1 MTISMDDLEQSCW
14 ECEGKGV
21 LLNEDKQEEPCPK
34 CQGKGAILTAQGQT
48 LLHFIKKH
56 L

>member
-1 MTISMDDLEQSCW
+1 MSISMDDLELSCW
-14 ECEGKGV
+14 ECEGQGV
-21 LLNEDKQEEPCPK
+21 LLNEEKEKIACSK
-34 CQGKGAILTAQGQT
+34 CDGKGTVLTAQGQT